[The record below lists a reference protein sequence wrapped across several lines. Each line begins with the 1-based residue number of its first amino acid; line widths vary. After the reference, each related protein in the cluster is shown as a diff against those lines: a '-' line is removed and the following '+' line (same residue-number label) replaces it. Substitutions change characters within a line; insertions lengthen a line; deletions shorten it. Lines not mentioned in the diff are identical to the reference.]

1 MANIKIGV
9 TGKESRPNFPRK
21 EHLYPLMRTRGNQGA
36 RNVRFSENLACFC
49 LINDE
54 FQFRYEKGTI
64 YLCVIFRV
72 MFTRRIEV

>member
-21 EHLYPLMRTRGNQGA
+21 EHFYPLIRTRGNQGA